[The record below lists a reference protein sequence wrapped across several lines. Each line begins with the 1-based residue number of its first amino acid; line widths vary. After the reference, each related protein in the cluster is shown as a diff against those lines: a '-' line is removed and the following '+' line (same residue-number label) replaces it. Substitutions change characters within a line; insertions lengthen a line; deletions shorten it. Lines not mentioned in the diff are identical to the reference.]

1 MREGGRGEGRDGRR
15 EGGRMQDTVQVELA
29 EGVVGSKVTHLLY
42 LIVCIVD
49 LLNITTHNTRNK
61 SSSFLIPNT

>member
-1 MREGGRGEGRDGRR
+1 
-15 EGGRMQDTVQVELA
+15 MQDTVQVELA